1 MVPSAAVESSAS
13 NPVDSALTVP
23 ASAEPTGVVAPVQ
36 PTPAPTVSTGVVASA
51 QSAPVS
57 AEQTGVVAPVQP
69 TSASAEPTGVVAPA
83 QSVPVSTEPTE
94 VIAPAAVGNATF
106 EVNEKKEFTP
116 DARPVVSDQFMN
128 GGVQGTIV
136 NRMGR
141 TPLAGAVLTL
151 SQNGQVYASVVS
163 DADGRFLIDGLAD
176 GIYDVK
182 VTNPG
187 FLEVNLNVTVEGYV
201 KNMAFVGM
209 VMEQVVTEVDDS
221 NFAEFDMDDSG
232 FEDSPSILFES
243 NDPFTSIASFGFSNI
258 RFKNRGY
265 TNESQDVYLSGVK
278 MNDAITG
285 YSPYS
290 LWSGLNEATRSKETT
305 VGLESSD
312 YAYGGYN
319 GVTNIHGTPSS
330 VRPGWRFSALTNSAL
345 YRLRLMA
352 TYASGELDNGWS
364 YAFNVSARIGG
375 NDWVKGV
382 YYRNFAY
389 YAGVEKKFGDMH
401 RLSLVTFAA
410 PGQRGAQNAST
421 QEVYNLT
428 GDNMYNSNW
437 GYQNGK
443 VRNARVRK
451 TFEPVTFLK
460 YTVTPSDKLEASAIV
475 LWRTGK
481 NGYTALDWYDAADP
495 RPDYYRNL
503 PSYYFMTD
511 PDYDRSNLEKSLWAK
526 DAWVNLVP
534 EYTHLNWDRLYNV
547 NYNNED
553 ADGVRR
559 AKYVIEERRVDQ
571 NDFNFSASVRW
582 APLRKFTLT
591 GGLDFKLNRTEY
603 YKVLDDL
610 LGGEYYLD
618 IDQFAERDYA
628 SSPAMVQNDLEFY
641 LINGGAKVLREGD
654 KYGYDYY
661 ANVRNANAWANL
673 NYDLGAFKANLGLK
687 AGYSTFWREGLVRKG
702 LFAGLNENGGEFIVD
717 GHNLTNYEM
726 VNGQKTPITSK
737 GKSARP
743 EFFTYSAKLGLQY
756 HFLGGHRIYAN
767 GGYFN
772 DAPTFA
778 QSFISPRTRNSLV
791 PNLETMKTVSADLNY
806 QFSNNGYNV
815 RVTGF
820 FTKIMD
826 QTDMMS
832 FYDDSQNSFTNFA
845 MSGIDQ
851 RHMGVEL
858 GFKVPLPLK
867 GLSMEGAVSWG
878 EYVYTSIPRMTQT
891 VDNSAEVIF
900 DNQMVP
906 FWSYSPVFKKDASSG
921 QYIYASSDLDESG
934 MPLPG
939 SMPMVKEYKNHY
951 VPSTPQ
957 LASSLG
963 LNYRTNSYWFFEIDA
978 QYFANSYLDMNPLYR
993 TDMAVAGPD
1002 KIVTPVEIEYMTAQ
1016 EKFDP
1021 VFLLNA
1027 SVGKSWYINR
1037 KYNFGFSLNVQ
1048 NITNNR
1054 NVKTG
1059 GYEQTRLIDSKS
1071 MERYYRFDSKY
1082 FYMQGI
1088 NYMLNLYFRF

>member
-1 MVPSAAVESSAS
+1 MIKKVLFFVAAVLCSAS
-13 NPVDSALTVP
+13 LF
-23 ASAEPTGVVAPVQ
+23 
-36 PTPAPTVSTGVVASA
+36 A
-51 QSAPVS
+51 QG
-57 AEQTGVVAPVQP
+57 QW
-69 TSASAEPTGVVAPA
+69 
-83 QSVPVSTEPTE
+83 
-94 VIAPAAVGNATF
+94 
-106 EVNEKKEFTP
+106 
-116 DARPVVSDQFMN
+116 
-128 GGVQGTIV
+128 GGVKGTVV
-136 NRMGR
+136 NRAGR
-141 TPLAGAVLTL
+141 APIAGAELIL
-151 SQNGQVYASVVS
+151 SQQGETIAAATA
-163 DADGRFLIDGLAD
+163 DAEGKFLVEGLPN
-176 GIYDVK
+176 GIYDMT
-182 VTNPG
+182 VTAQG
-187 FLEVNLNVTVEGYV
+187 FLPANVNVTVEGYV
-201 KNMAFVGM
+201 KDLIFVGM
-209 VMEQVVTEVDDS
+209 TVEQEAAEVDES

-232 FEDSPSILFES
+232 FEDTPSILFGT
-243 NDPFTSIASFGFSNI
+243 NDPFTNIASFGFSNI

-265 TNESQDVYLSGVK
+265 TSESQDVYLSGIR

-285 YSPYS
+285 YSPFS
-290 LWSGLNEATRSKETT
+290 LWSGLNEAMRSKETT
-305 VGLESSD
+305 VGIETSD
-312 YAYGGYN
+312 YGFGGYN
-319 GVTNIHGTPSS
+319 GVTNIHAMPSS

-389 YAGVEKKFGDMH
+389 YAGVEKKFGDIH
-401 RLSLVTFAA
+401 KLSLVTFAA

-421 QEVYNLT
+421 QEVYDMM

-451 TFEPVTFLK
+451 TFEPVTILK
-460 YTVTPSDKLEASAIV
+460 YTVTPADDLEASAAL

-481 NGYTALDWYDAADP
+481 NGYTAMDWYDAADP

-503 PSYYFMTD
+503 PSYYYMED
-511 PDYDRSNLEKSLWAK
+511 PDYNRMNEEKAAWAY
-526 DAWVNLVP
+526 DAWTQNIP
-534 EYTHLNWDRLYNV
+534 EYSHLNWDRLYNV
-547 NYNNED
+547 NYNNLD
-553 ADGVRR
+553 AEGLRR
-559 AKYVIEERRVDQ
+559 SKYVIEERRVDQ
-571 NDFNFSASVRW
+571 NDLNFGANVKW
-582 APLRKFTLT
+582 APEKWFTLT
-591 GGLDFKLNRTEY
+591 GGVNYKWNRTEY
-603 YKVLDDL
+603 YKKLDDL
-610 LGGEYYLD
+610 LGGEYYVN
-618 IDQFAERDYA
+618 IDQFAERDFA
-628 SSPAMVQNDLEFY
+628 SNPAMVQNDLDYY
-641 LINGGAKVLREGD
+641 LEHGAAQVLGKGD

-661 ANVRNANAWANL
+661 ANVHKAGVWANGDFDFGGL
-673 NYDLGAFKANLGLK
+673 KANVALK
-687 AGYSTFWREGLVRKG
+687 AGYETFWRNGLVRKG
-702 LFAGLNENGGEFIVD
+702 LFPGLNDDGSEFIVD
-717 GHNLTNYEM
+717 GKSLTTYEKVNGEM
-726 VNGQKTPITSK
+726 VPITSK
-737 GKSARP
+737 GKSAVAD
-743 EFFTYSAKLGLQY
+743 FFTYSAKLGLQY
-756 HFLGGHRIYAN
+756 HFVGGHRVYAN
-767 GGYFN
+767 AGYFN

-791 PNLETMKTVSADLNY
+791 PNLETMKTFSTDLNY
-806 QFSNNGYNV
+806 QFSSNGYNV

-820 FTKIMD
+820 YTKIKD

-851 RHMGVEL
+851 RHMGIEL
-858 GFKVPLPLK
+858 GFKVPLPVQ
-867 GLSMEGAVSWG
+867 GLSVEGALSWG
-878 EYVYTSIPRMTQT
+878 EYIYTSTPRMTQT

-900 DNQMVP
+900 DNGVVP
-906 FWSYSPVFKKDASSG
+906 FWASHPIYKKYVDDMGDVTYETDVDGNPVVEKTQK
-921 QYIYASSDLDESG
+921 
-934 MPLPG
+934 
-939 SMPMVKEYKNHY
+939 HY

-957 LASSLG
+957 LAADLG

-1002 KIVTPVEIEYMTAQ
+1002 KVITPMEIEYMTAQ
-1016 EKFDP
+1016 EKFKP

-1027 SVGKSWYINR
+1027 SIGKSWYIDR

-1048 NITNNR
+1048 NILNNK